1 MTLETS
7 IIIISGLFLFI
18 YCIII
23 IGFTAGWFR
32 KEKHENKN
40 LENLPFLS
48 VIVAFRNE
56 ETNLGNLISHLKAQD
71 YPSHKFE
78 VIFSD
83 DFSQDSSIDI
93 IEKEIQTSENYR
105 LVKPGNGDNPGKKA
119 ALERAMNLS
128 NGEIIITTDADCFM
142 GKHWLESITKGF
154 QNDDVI
160 LILGPVDIVT
170 NENIFSHFQSLEFM
184 SLTGSAAGSAKIG
197 RPVLANA
204 ANLAFR
210 KNALQEVKSKI
221 EGAHLSSGDDMFLLH
236 TIKKE
241 FPKGV
246 KFLLQ
251 KEAVVF
257 TQPLKSIREFC
268 RQRMRWSAKATAFK
282 DLFTLITGAA
292 VAGLNLFLVIGFIMA
307 FKYTALIQPL
317 LLIWIV
323 KVLVDL
329 PMVTGVTV
337 FMRKVRLMR
346 LYIPL
351 QLIYPFYVSSTLL
364 LAALVKSSWK
374 NRK

>member
-71 YPSHKFE
+71 YLSHKYE
-78 VIFSD
+78 IIFSD

-93 IEKEIQTSENYR
+93 IEKEIQRSENFR

-236 TIKKE
+236 AIKKE